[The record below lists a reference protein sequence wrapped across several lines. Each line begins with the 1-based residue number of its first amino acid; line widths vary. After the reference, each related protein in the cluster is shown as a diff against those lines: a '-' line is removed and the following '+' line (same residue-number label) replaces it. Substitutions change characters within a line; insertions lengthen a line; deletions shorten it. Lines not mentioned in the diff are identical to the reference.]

1 MNGPKVGDVLR
12 RKMFAPKQYTRKDAV
27 GLMASSPEL
36 VQAVQRRNM
45 GGINIGGM
53 AQQPAVLDNGMTAE
67 NLMILAGGR
76 NSPRSTTDTVEENIT
91 SSASPASP
99 PKDSGYRTTAD
110 AESGRIS
117 PAVSTTAST
126 TATATA
132 GAQLK
137 QVSLA
142 QMLKAAQTNKT
153 AAEFLKENKDL
164 LDKNAPLPKGR
175 DAKDYLT
182 KYFLDIAAA
191 GAAGQ
196 DLIPALAGQAPKN
209 FEDYLA
215 GKKEE
220 ETSEYQR
227 NLLALTM
234 GITDKKAQDASNQAL
249 NLKILEIEGDQ
260 PEKIKQINALAR
272 QFMDKDST
280 LTLTEATKLAQ
291 DRVFEPTQG
300 RVSMLAY
307 QGMLELGHSEAIA
320 GMLAAPSTSDMFED
334 AVAAEAT
341 INRFAGT
348 NTLSRTDLEF
358 LAAKAGLNDEDT
370 AAVLRGERVPPRVT

>member
-91 SSASPASP
+91 SSSSPASP
-99 PKDSGYRTTAD
+99 PKDPGYRTTAD
-110 AESGRIS
+110 AVSGRIS

-126 TATATA
+126 ATTLPAVQT
-132 GAQLK
+132 QSMEQILK
-137 QVSLA
+137 SL
-142 QMLKAAQTNKT
+142 QSNKT
-153 AAEFLKENKDL
+153 ASEFIDENKDML
-164 LDKNAPLPKGR
+164 EKYAPVPKAKR
-175 DAKDYLT
+175 LSKDYLT
-182 KYFLDIAAA
+182 KYFLDVAAA

-196 DLIPALAGQAPKN
+196 DIVPALAGQAPKN

-220 ETSEYQR
+220 ETSEYER

-249 NLKILEIEGDQ
+249 NLKILEIQGDQ
-260 PEKIKQINALAR
+260 PEKIKQINALAK
-272 QFMDKDST
+272 QMMDRDPN

-300 RVSMLAY
+300 RVSMLSY
-307 QGMLELGHSEAIA
+307 QGMLELGHSEAFA
-320 GMLAAPSTSDMFED
+320 GILAAPSTSDMFED
-334 AVAAEAT
+334 AVTAEAT

-348 NTLSRTDLEF
+348 NTLSQTDLEF
-358 LAAKAGLNDEDT
+358 LAGKAGLSGEDR
-370 AAVLRGERVPPRVT
+370 AAVLRGEPVPSRQT

>member
-53 AQQPAVLDNGMTAE
+53 AQQPAALDNGMTAE
-67 NLMILAGGR
+67 SLMILAGGR
-76 NSPRSTTDTVEENIT
+76 NSPRGGSSTVVQNVTPQDSTA
-91 SSASPASP
+91 SASSDP
-99 PKDSGYRTTAD
+99 GYRTTAD
-110 AESGRIS
+110 AESGRIA
-117 PAVSTTAST
+117 PAVSTTAAT
-126 TATATA
+126 TATA

-153 AAEFLKENKDL
+153 ASEFIDENKDML
-164 LDKNAPLPKGR
+164 EKYAPVPKAKR
-175 DAKDYLT
+175 LSKDYLT
-182 KYFLDIAAA
+182 KYFLDVAAA

-196 DLIPALAGQAPKN
+196 DIVPALAGQAPKN

-234 GITDKKAQDASNQAL
+234 GITDKKAQDAANQAL

-260 PEKIKQINALAR
+260 PEKIQQVNALTR
-272 QFMDKDST
+272 QFMNEDPT
-280 LTLTEATKLAQ
+280 LTLTEATKLAR

-307 QGMLELGHSEAIA
+307 QGMRDLGFSDPIA
-320 GMLAAPSTSDMFED
+320 GILAAPSTSDLFTD
-334 AVAAEAT
+334 PTQALGT
-341 INRFAGT
+341 LQRFAGKDV
-348 NTLSRTDLEF
+348 LSQTDIDYLGN
-358 LAAKAGLNDEDT
+358 AAGLDAEQV
-370 AAVLRGERVPPRVT
+370 AAVLRGEAVPSRQT

>member
-53 AQQPAVLDNGMTAE
+53 AKQPAALDNGMTAE
-67 NLMILAGGR
+67 SLMILAGG
-76 NSPRSTTDTVEENIT
+76 PRRRGSTNRVEDNVPSQDSTTST
-91 SSASPASP
+91 STDP
-99 PKDSGYRTTAD
+99 GYRTTAD
-110 AESGRIS
+110 AEAGRIP
-117 PAVSTTAST
+117 PAVSATAST
-126 TATATA
+126 ATTLPAVQT
-132 GAQLK
+132 QSMEQILK
-137 QVSLA
+137 SL
-142 QMLKAAQTNKT
+142 QSNKT
-153 AAEFLKENKDL
+153 ASEFIDENKDML
-164 LDKNAPLPKGR
+164 EKYAPVPKAKR
-175 DAKDYLT
+175 LSKDYLT
-182 KYFLDIAAA
+182 KYFLDVAAA

-196 DLIPALAGQAPKN
+196 DIVPALAGQAPKN

-220 ETSEYQR
+220 ETSEYER

-249 NLKILEIEGDQ
+249 NLKILEIQGDQ
-260 PEKIKQINALAR
+260 PEKIKQINALAK
-272 QFMDKDST
+272 QMMDRDPN

-307 QGMLELGHSEAIA
+307 QGMRDLGFSDPIA
-320 GMLAAPSTSDMFED
+320 GILAAPSTSDMFED
-334 AVAAEAT
+334 ATQALGT
-341 INRFAGT
+341 LQRFAGLDV
-348 NTLSRTDLEF
+348 LSQTDIEYLGN
-358 LAAKAGLNDEDT
+358 AAGLDAEQV
-370 AAVLRGERVPPRVT
+370 AAVLRGEPVPSRQT

>member
-45 GGINIGGM
+45 GGINIGSM
-53 AQQPAVLDNGMTAE
+53 AQQPAALDNGMTAE
-67 NLMILAGGR
+67 SLMILAGGR
-76 NSPRSTTDTVEENIT
+76 NSPRSTTDTVEENVTT
-91 SSASPASP
+91 SQDSTASASRDP
-99 PKDSGYRTTAD
+99 GYRTTAD
-110 AESGRIS
+110 AESGRIP

-126 TATATA
+126 TTTLPAVQTQSM
-132 GAQLK
+132 AQILK
-137 QVSLA
+137 SL
-142 QMLKAAQTNKT
+142 QTNKT
-153 AAEFLKENKDL
+153 AAQFIDENKDML
-164 LDKNAPLPKGR
+164 EKYAPVPKAKR
-175 DAKDYLT
+175 LSKDYLT
-182 KYFLDIAAA
+182 KYFLDVAAA

-196 DLIPALAGQAPKN
+196 DIVPALAGQAPKN

-220 ETSEYQR
+220 ETSEYER

-234 GITDKKAQDASNQAL
+234 GITDKKSQDAANQAL
-249 NLKILEIEGDQ
+249 NLKILEIQGDQ

-280 LTLTEATKLAQ
+280 LTLTDATKLAQ
-291 DRVFEPTQG
+291 DRVFEPSQG
-300 RVSMLAY
+300 RVSMLSY
-307 QGMLELGHSEAIA
+307 QGMLELGHSQAIA

-334 AVAAEAT
+334 AVTAEAT
-341 INRFAGT
+341 IDRFAGT
-348 NTLSRTDLEF
+348 NTLTLTDLEF
-358 LAAKAGLNDEDT
+358 LAAKAGLSGEDR
-370 AAVLRGERVPPRVT
+370 AAVLRGEKVPSRLT

>member
-45 GGINIGGM
+45 GGINIGDM
-53 AQQPAVLDNGMTAE
+53 AQQPAALDNGMTAE
-67 NLMILAGGR
+67 NLMIRAGGR

-99 PKDSGYRTTAD
+99 PKDPGYRTTAD

-126 TATATA
+126 TTTTTLPAVQT
-132 GAQLK
+132 QSMEQILK
-137 QVSLA
+137 SL
-142 QMLKAAQTNKT
+142 QTNKT
-153 AAEFLKENKDL
+153 ASEFIDENKDML
-164 LDKNAPLPKGR
+164 EKYAPVPKAKR
-175 DAKDYLT
+175 LSKDYLT
-182 KYFLDIAAA
+182 KYFLDVAAA

-196 DLIPALAGQAPKN
+196 DIVPALAGQAPKN
-209 FEDYLA
+209 FEDYLT

-220 ETSEYQR
+220 ETSEYER

-249 NLKILEIEGDQ
+249 NLKILEIQGDQ
-260 PEKIKQINALAR
+260 PEKIKQVNALAR
-272 QFMDKDST
+272 QFMDEDST

-300 RVSMLAY
+300 KISMLSY
-307 QGMLELGHSEAIA
+307 QGMKDLGFSDAIA
-320 GMLAAPSTSDMFED
+320 GVLAAPATSDLFTD
-334 AVAAEAT
+334 PTQALGALQ
-341 INRFAGT
+341 RFAGT
-348 NTLSRTDLEF
+348 DVLSQTDIEYLGN
-358 LAAKAGLNDEDT
+358 AAGLDAEQV
-370 AAVLRGERVPPRVT
+370 AAVLRGEPVPSRQT